1 MRHDGQMSAPSSNRQ
16 FFNDLNWETTPIGPR
31 SGWPTAL
38 ENVVQVVLNSPFPM
52 FLVWGSERTLVY
64 NDAYVRILGDLHPA
78 AMGRPFFEVWPDVR
92 ATVEPIIDAAEAGQ
106 ESYFEDLPVQLRRH
120 GRLEQAWF
128 TFSYSPVVDEDG
140 RIPGALCICMETTKR
155 VLLERRNDFL
165 LQLSDALRSL
175 DDPRDIISVAQRRL
189 GEVLDANRVGYG
201 DVEQSG
207 RYFTTLDN
215 WTNGVPA
222 RHGTHDLAGFG
233 PDIHEALK
241 RGEPLVV
248 RDVSTD
254 PRTSAPAFVAA
265 FDAIET
271 RAAITASL
279 VRGGR
284 MVAALYVH
292 TAESRRWS
300 QLDALLVQDVAERT
314 WAEVARARAEAQAS
328 ASEERYRRVFEQTND
343 LILTADLEQTIT
355 DCNPAAAEAVGIA
368 REEAIGRKISEFIS
382 TEDFER
388 TTSMLRQ
395 KLEAGGTTR
404 YDVRVRGASG
414 QPLYWEIN
422 SGLTFDEAGRPM
434 GLHVVGRD
442 VTERKRWE
450 RHQELLIAELNH
462 RVKNTLAVVQS
473 LAYQTFKGTSQ
484 PEQAIK
490 VYEGRLSALAT
501 AHNLLT
507 RENWDTVELRDLVEQ
522 ALRPF
527 CSEQRCKVDGPALRV
542 APAFAVSLTLA
553 LHELATNAQ
562 KYGALSTS
570 GHVSV
575 QWQVTDGWI
584 SLAWSE
590 AEGPSVVEPTQA
602 GFGTRMLRRV
612 LATDLGGE
620 VKLEFRENGLIC
632 RVRAPLKDALPHPLQ
647 SYQ

>member
-1 MRHDGQMSAPSSNRQ
+1 MAASPLKRE
-16 FFNDLNWETTPIGPR
+16 FLNCLDWAATPVGPR
-31 SGWPTAL
+31 SGWPAAL
-38 ENVVQVVLNSPFPM
+38 ESVVQVVLNSPFPM
-52 FLVWGSERTLVY
+52 FIVWGAEHTLIY
-64 NDAYVRILGDLHPA
+64 NEAYIRILGDLHPS
-78 AMGRPFFEVWPDVR
+78 AMGQPFFDVWPDVR
-92 ATVEPIIDAAEAGQ
+92 ETVEPIIDAATRGQ

-120 GRLEQAWF
+120 GELEKAWF
-128 TFSYSPVVDEDG
+128 TFSYGPVVDEDG
-140 RIPGALCICMETTKR
+140 RIPGALCICMETTR
-155 VLLERRNDFL
+155 RMLLERRNDFL

-175 DDPRDIISVAQRRL
+175 DEPRDIIAVAQRRL
-189 GEVLDANRVGYG
+189 GEVLEANRVGYG
-201 DVEQSG
+201 DVEASG

-215 WTNGVPA
+215 WTHGVPG

-233 PDIHEALK
+233 PDIHDALK

-248 RDVSTD
+248 KNVATD

-279 VRGGR
+279 VRGSR
-284 MVAALYVH
+284 LVAALYVH
-292 TAESRRWS
+292 TAEPRNWS
-300 QLDALLVQDVAERT
+300 ELDALLVQDVAERT
-314 WAEVARARAEAQAS
+314 WAEVVRARAEAQAS

-343 LILTADLEQTIT
+343 LLLTADLEQVIT
-355 DCNPAAAEAVGIA
+355 DCNPAAAEAVGVP
-368 REEAIGRKISEFIS
+368 REEAIGRKISDFIS
-382 TEDFER
+382 VDDFER
-388 TTSMLRQ
+388 TKSMLRQ

-414 QPLYWEIN
+414 QILFWEIN

-462 RVKNTLAVVQS
+462 RVKNTLSVVQS
-473 LAYQTFKGTSQ
+473 LAYQTFAGTTH
-484 PEQAIK
+484 PERAIK

-527 CSEQRCKVDGPALRV
+527 CPGERCSIDGPAHRV

-562 KYGALSTS
+562 KYGALSAN
-570 GHVSV
+570 GRVSV
-575 QWQVTDGWI
+575 EWQLTGGWI
-584 SLAWSE
+584 TLVWTE
-590 AEGPSVVEPTQA
+590 TGGPAVVKPART
-602 GFGTRMLRRV
+602 GFGTRMLKRV

-620 VKLEFRENGLIC
+620 VEIDFRESGLVC
-632 RVRAPLKDALPHPLQ
+632 QVRAPLKDPPPHPLQ
-647 SYQ
+647 SA

>member
-1 MRHDGQMSAPSSNRQ
+1 MSAPSPTRELLDNL
-16 FFNDLNWETTPIGPR
+16 DWGTTPIGPR
-31 SGWPTAL
+31 GSWPAAL
-38 ENVVQVVLNSPFPM
+38 VNVVQVVLNSPFPM
-52 FLVWGSERTLVY
+52 FLVWGGERTLIY
-64 NDAYVRILGDLHPA
+64 NDAYVRILGDLHPS

-92 ATVEPIIDAAEAGQ
+92 ATVEPIIDAAAVGQ

-120 GRLEQAWF
+120 GLLEHAWF
-128 TFSYSPVVDEDG
+128 TFSYSPVIDEAG
-140 RIPGALCICMETTKR
+140 QVPGALCVCMETTNR
-155 VLLERRNDFL
+155 VLLERRNNFL

-175 DDPRDIISVAQRRL
+175 DEPREIIAAAQQRL
-189 GEVLDANRVGYG
+189 GEVLEANRVGYG
-201 DVEQSG
+201 DVEASG

-215 WTNGVPA
+215 WTNGVPG

-233 PDIHEALK
+233 PEIHEALR

-248 RDVSTD
+248 RDVVTD

-271 RAAITASL
+271 QAAITASL

-284 MVAALYVH
+284 LVAALYVH
-292 TAESRRWS
+292 TAEPRSWS
-300 QLDALLVQDVAERT
+300 ELDSLLVQDVAERT

-328 ASEERYRRVFEQTND
+328 ASEERYRRVFEQASD
-343 LILTADLEQTIT
+343 LILTADLEQVIT

-368 REEAIGRKISEFIS
+368 REQAIGRKISEFIS
-382 TEDFER
+382 IDDYQR

-395 KLEAGGTTR
+395 KLKAGGTTR

-414 QPLYWEIN
+414 QPLYWEIH

-473 LAYQTFKGTSQ
+473 LAYQTFKGTPQ

-507 RENWDTVELRDLVEQ
+507 RENWDTVDLRDLVEQ

-527 CSEQRCKVDGPALRV
+527 CSGQRCIIDGPALRV

-562 KYGALSTS
+562 KYGALSAS
-570 GHVSV
+570 GQVSV
-575 QWQVTDGWI
+575 EWQLVNDWI
-584 SLAWSE
+584 TLVWTE
-590 AEGPSVVEPTQA
+590 AGGPAVVKPDRT
-602 GFGTRMLRRV
+602 GFGTRMLKRV
-612 LATDLGGE
+612 LATDLGGDVE
-620 VKLEFRENGLIC
+620 LDFLESGLVC
-632 RVRAPLKDALPHPLQ
+632 HVRAPFKDPPPHRL
-647 SYQ
+647 